1 MLGFFLIIGGG
12 IMLTA
17 GILMVAQV
25 PKASGQ
31 NLEDAIALAMVDGQL
46 TPKEESMIRE
56 LAKHQGVEVDP
67 LIEKLRADLATSSEE
82 SETTL
87 VDIQQKAGLDFEKY
101 VVKKFDKEYF
111 TLKQWA
117 GDKYTEGRYAE
128 TTQQP
133 DLQLELR
140 LKGNSYALAVE
151 CKWRKQ
157 TEGDFIRF
165 AKDEQ
170 WKRYQEF
177 QDTSGTPTFIALG
190 VGGLPYSPDA
200 LYVIPVEAFRKPIQH
215 KANLQKYWKSP
226 ESNFFFDAEKVVL
239 R

>member
-1 MLGFFLIIGGG
+1 MLGFFLIIGGTFMLITG
-12 IMLTA
+12 IW
-17 GILMVAQV
+17 MVAQA
-25 PKASGQ
+25 PKTTGQ

-56 LAKHQGVEVDP
+56 LAEQQGVEADP
-67 LIEKLRADLATSSEE
+67 LIEKLRADLAASSQE

-87 VDIQQKAGLDFEKY
+87 VDTQQKAGLDFEKY

-117 GDKYTEGRYAE
+117 GDKYIEGRYAE

-133 DLQLELR
+133 DLQLELHF
-140 LKGNSYALAVE
+140 KGNSYPLAVE

-157 TEGDFIRF
+157 SEGDFIRF

-177 QDTSGTPTFIALG
+177 QDTSETPTFVALG

-200 LYVIPVEAFRKPIQH
+200 LYMIPVKAFSKPVQH
-215 KANLQKYWKSP
+215 KANLQKYWKST